1 MFLVHAPI
9 AAPVLPIT
17 SLAGEA
23 MLQFGWRYDTVLA
36 GMVAKGHGVA
46 TIATFLGVDAAFVL
60 ERVLMRA
67 LATPHD
73 RPLRTR
79 RHPKAWSAAHVR
91 HLIDCWLNGWNAAS
105 AAEALGR
112 SLNSI
117 YAQARRLGL
126 PRRPRRALHQP
137 APDLVERMQK
147 EWGSLDNTYRDIV
160 EPSDPT
166 LVRII
171 TRASGEILRIE
182 RKEHRNEIEWTPAL
196 DHEISERSWA
206 NQHYKAI
213 AGALGI
219 SHRAVRTRLSLIGMP
234 SHDRADLVD
243 HYDPALGRERLRRS
257 GYRWRECSFRKGQF
271 FWSAHHG
278 ETTSKLAKRSRAYQ
292 EANLTAF

>member
-1 MFLVHAPI
+1 MFLFHAPVV
-9 AAPVLPIT
+9 APVLPIS

-23 MLQFGWRYDTVLA
+23 VMQVGWRYDAALA
-36 GMVAKGHGVA
+36 GMVGKGHGVA
-46 TIATFLGVDAAFVL
+46 SIATFLGVDSAFVL
-60 ERVLMRA
+60 ERVLVRG

-79 RHPKAWSAAHVR
+79 RHPKAWPAAHFR
-91 HLIDCWLNGWNAAS
+91 RLIDCWLDGWKAAS

-112 SLNSI
+112 SVNSI
-117 YAQARRLGL
+117 YAQVRRLGL
-126 PRRPRRALHQP
+126 PRRPRRELHQP
-137 APDLVERMQK
+137 APDTVERMQR
-147 EWGSLDNTYRDIV
+147 EWGSLGQIYRDV
-160 EPSDPT
+160 VTPPDQT
-166 LVRII
+166 LVQII

-182 RKEHRNEIEWTPAL
+182 RKKNRDEIRWTPAL

-213 AGALGI
+213 GKALRI

-234 SHDRADLVD
+234 SHEREDLVE

-271 FWSAHHG
+271 FWSAHYG
-278 ETTSKLAKRSRAYQ
+278 ETTSKLAKKSKAYQ
-292 EANLTAF
+292 EASLTAF